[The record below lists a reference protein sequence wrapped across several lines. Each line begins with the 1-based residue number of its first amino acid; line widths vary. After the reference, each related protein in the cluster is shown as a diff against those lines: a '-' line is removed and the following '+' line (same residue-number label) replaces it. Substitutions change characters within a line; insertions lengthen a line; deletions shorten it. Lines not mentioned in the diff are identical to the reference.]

1 MNRIALLLLTL
12 SLSLYAKTYDK
23 IIFDG
28 LVHLSELSA
37 TEISG
42 LETVKDLSDET
53 IDTAIKKLFEQG
65 YFADIKAVDEGRTLT
80 LYFKEKPVVASI
92 DFKGTSETEKE
103 EKLIPLVG
111 FKKGEIFHEKRLQE
125 ARERIIQAMRGEGYF
140 DTVVETDVE
149 HHEDSVTITFQINKG
164 SNIIITRQHFD
175 GADAFDAGDL
185 ETDLANKE
193 EDAVSWWF
201 GQSDGKLKLDQLEFD
216 YHRIKNYYMKNG
228 YLDAEISEPLM
239 SVDFD
244 QYAANILY
252 SIEEGVPYEV
262 GTIEIKLLEGNAS
275 LEGAEE
281 ELKLKT
287 GKTFNVEKMR
297 KDLQKLEDIV
307 GSQGYAFAKVYPDIR
322 KDKENRI
329 ADIVYAIKP
338 GKKVYIRD
346 VIVSG
351 NTRTLDRVVRR
362 EVFLAPGDLYSTVEM
377 RESKNALGRL
387 GFFKDIKVEEKRV
400 SEDRLDIIVKVEE
413 THTASLSV
421 GGGYGSLN
429 GWTVNA
435 AISDRNVF
443 GSAMSLSLSLEKSQL
458 AKRAEFSIFNPRVN
472 DSTYSLGTSFYIN
485 EMDYSTISSVNAYK
499 SYTKGVSVRSGK
511 RLSRYWNA
519 SASVGYS
526 SSEIYY
532 DEDNNSLYLYRT
544 SGKTNKIS
552 LVPYVSFDN
561 TDDYFTPRNGMT
573 FTNSIEFVGFGSDQE
588 YAEET
593 LRFSYYYGLEDWIDL
608 DWILRYRFRGSY
620 IYASAEAKKDYTTTS
635 ELPYTSRLTMGGVR
649 TVRGYRSGSISPV
662 QRNDDGSVYY
672 YQGNPV
678 YLGGN
683 QMLVNNFELNVPLA
697 PQSGLR
703 MSLFYDYGMI
713 GLDDFEEERKSY
725 GFSFDW
731 ITPMAPLQFVFGWAI
746 DPKDYDD
753 TASFE
758 FTMGQRF

>member
-1 MNRIALLLLTL
+1 MNRIVLLFLTL
-12 SLSLYAKTYDK
+12 SLALYAKTYDK
-23 IIFDG
+23 IVFDG

-37 TEISG
+37 TEISD
-42 LETVKDLSDET
+42 LESGKDLSEET

-65 YFADIKAVDEGRTLT
+65 YFADIKAVEEGDTLT
-80 LYFKEKPVVASI
+80 LYFKEKPVIASI
-92 DFKGTSETEKE
+92 EFKGASETEKE

-111 FKKGEIFHEKRLQE
+111 FKKGEIFHEERLEE
-125 ARERIIQAMRGEGYF
+125 ARTRIIQAKRGEGYF
-140 DTVVETDVE
+140 DTVVETNVAY
-149 HHEDSVTITFQINKG
+149 HEDSVAITFEVAKG
-164 SNIIITRQHFD
+164 SNIIITRQIFD
-175 GADAFDAGDL
+175 GAEAFDSDDL

-201 GQSDGKLKLDQLEFD
+201 GQNDGKLKLDQLEFD

-228 YLDAEISEPLM
+228 YLDAEITEPLM

-244 QYAANILY
+244 QYAANIRY
-252 SIEEGVPYEV
+252 GIEEGLPYEV
-262 GTIEIKLLEGNAS
+262 GSIEIRLLEGNVS

-281 ELKLKT
+281 KLKLKT

-297 KDLQKLEDIV
+297 KDLQALEDVV
-307 GSQGYAFAKVYPDIR
+307 GSQGYAFAKVYPDIQ
-322 KDKENRI
+322 KDKEKQI
-329 ADIVYAIKP
+329 ANIVYAIKP

-362 EVFLAPGDLYSTVEM
+362 EVFLAPGDLYSSVEM
-377 RESKNALGRL
+377 RETKNALGRL
-387 GFFKDIKVEEKRV
+387 GFFKDVKVEEKRV
-400 SEDRLDIIVKVEE
+400 SEDLLDIIVKVEE

-443 GSAMSLSLSLEKSQL
+443 GSAMNLSLSLEKSEL
-458 AKRAEFSIFNPRVN
+458 AKKADFSIFNPRVN
-472 DSTYSLGTSFYIN
+472 DSSYSLGTSFYVS
-485 EMDYSTISSVNAYK
+485 EVDYSTISSVNAYK
-499 SYTKGVSVRSGK
+499 STTQGVSVRSGK

-519 SASVGYS
+519 SASIGYA
-526 SSEIYY
+526 SSEINYE
-532 DEDNNSLYLYRT
+532 DEDNVSLNYYLV
-544 SGKTNKIS
+544 SGRTNKIT

-561 TDDYFTPRNGMT
+561 TDDYFTPRSGMT

-588 YAEET
+588 YTGET
-593 LRFSYYYGLEDWIDL
+593 LRFAYFYGLEDLIDL

-620 IYASAEAKKDYTTTS
+620 IFADTDDYV
-635 ELPYTSRLTMGGVR
+635 LFPYTSRLTMGGVR
-649 TVRGYRSGSISPV
+649 SVRGYRSGSISPV
-662 QRNDDGSVYY
+662 LLDDTGDVAY
-672 YQGNPV
+672 

-683 QMLVNNFELNVPLA
+683 QMVVNNLELNIPLV

-703 MSLFYDYGMI
+703 MSLFYDHGMI
-713 GLDDFEEERKSY
+713 GLDDFAEERKSY

-731 ITPMAPLQFVFGWAI
+731 ITPMAPLQFVFGWAV

>member
-1 MNRIALLLLTL
+1 MKRIILFLLSILTFAD
-12 SLSLYAKTYDK
+12 AKRYDT

-37 TEISG
+37 TEISE
-42 LETVKDLSDET
+42 LEAGKDLSEAE

-65 YFADIKAVDEGRTLT
+65 YFADIKAVEENGTLT

-92 DFKGTSETEKE
+92 DFKGSSETEKE

-111 FKKGEIFHEKRLQE
+111 FKKGEIFHEEKLEE
-125 ARERIIQAMRGEGYF
+125 AKMRIIQMKRGEGYF

-149 HHEDSVTITFQINKG
+149 YHEDSVSITFEVNKG
-164 SNIIITRQHFD
+164 SNIIITRQLFD
-175 GADAFDAGDL
+175 GAEAFDGDDL

-228 YLDAEISEPLM
+228 YLDSEISEPLM

-244 QYAANILY
+244 QYAADITY
-252 SIEEGVPYEV
+252 SIEEGLPYEV
-262 GTIEIKLLEGNAS
+262 GSVEIRLLDGNVS

-281 ELKLKT
+281 ELKVKS

-297 KDLQKLEDIV
+297 KDLQKLQDIV
-307 GSQGYAFAKVYPDIR
+307 GSQGYAFAKVYPDIQ
-322 KDKENRI
+322 KDKEKQI
-329 ADIVYAIKP
+329 ANIVYAIRP

-351 NTRTLDRVVRR
+351 NSRTLDRVVRR

-387 GFFKDIKVEEKRV
+387 GFFKDVKVEEKRI
-400 SEDRLDIIVKVEE
+400 SEDQLDIIVKVEE

-443 GSAMSLSLSLEKSQL
+443 GSAMNLSLSLEKSEL

-472 DSTYSLGTSFYIN
+472 DSTYSLGTSFYVN
-485 EMDYSTISSVNAYK
+485 EVDYSTITNVNAYK
-499 SYTKGVSVRSGK
+499 SLTKGVSVRSGK
-511 RLSRYWNA
+511 RLTRYWNA
-519 SASVGYS
+519 SASIGYS
-526 SSEIYY
+526 SSDITY
-532 DEDNNSLYLYRT
+532 DEENSSQNPYQT

-552 LVPYVSFDN
+552 FVPYLSFDN
-561 TDDYFTPRNGMT
+561 TDDYFTPRNGAT
-573 FTNSIEFVGFGSDQE
+573 FSNSIEFVGFGSDQE
-588 YAEET
+588 YAGET
-593 LRFSYYYGLEDWIDL
+593 MRFAYFYGLEDLIDL

-620 IYASAEAKKDYTTTS
+620 IYASDEAKGDYTTTS
-635 ELPYTSRLTMGGVR
+635 KLPYTSRLTMGGVR
-649 TVRGYRSGSISPV
+649 SVRGFRTGSISPML
-662 QRNDDGSVYY
+662 RNDDGSIFYY
-672 YQGNPV
+672 LGNPI
-678 YLGGN
+678 YTGGN
-683 QMLVNNFELNVPLA
+683 QMLVNNLELNVPLVPA
-697 PQSGLR
+697 SGLR
-703 MSLFYDYGMI
+703 MSFFYDHGMI
-713 GLDDFEEERKSY
+713 GLDNFDEERKSY

-731 ITPMAPLQFVFGWAI
+731 ITPMAPLQFVFGWAV

>member
-1 MNRIALLLLTL
+1 MNRIVLFFLTL
-12 SLSLYAKTYDK
+12 TLTLYAKTYDH
-23 IIFDG
+23 IVFDG

-42 LETVKDLSDET
+42 LETEKELSEED

-65 YFADIKAVDEGRTLT
+65 YFADIKAMDEGRTLT
-80 LYFKEKPVVASI
+80 LYFREKPVVASI
-92 DFKGTSETEKE
+92 DFKGSSETEKE

-111 FKKGEIFHEKRLQE
+111 FKKGEIFHEEKLEAARL
-125 ARERIIQAMRGEGYF
+125 RIIQFMRTEGYF

-149 HHEDSVTITFQINKG
+149 HHDQSVSITFEVAKG
-164 SNIIITRQHFD
+164 SNIIVTQQIFD
-175 GADAFDAGDL
+175 GAEAFDGDDL

-201 GQSDGKLKLDQLEFD
+201 GQNDGKLKLEQLEFD

-244 QYAANILY
+244 QYAADIYY
-252 SIEEGVPYEV
+252 SIEEGLPYEV
-262 GTIEIKLLEGNAS
+262 GTIEIKLLEGNVS
-275 LEGAEE
+275 LEGADEQ
-281 ELKLKT
+281 LKLKS
-287 GKTFNVEKMR
+287 GKTFNIEKMR

-307 GSQGYAFAKVYPDIR
+307 GSQGYAFAKVYPDIQ
-322 KDKENRI
+322 KDKATQI
-329 ADIVYAIKP
+329 ANIVYAVKP

-351 NTRTLDRVVRR
+351 NSRTLDRVVRR

-400 SEDRLDIIVKVEE
+400 SENQLDIIVKVEE

-443 GSAMSLSLSLEKSQL
+443 GSAMSLSLNLEKSQL
-458 AKRAEFSIFNPRVN
+458 ANRAEFSIFNPRVN
-472 DSTYSLGTSFYIN
+472 DSSYSLGTSFYVN
-485 EMDYSTISSVNAYK
+485 EVDYSTISSVNAYK

-511 RLSRYWNA
+511 RLTRYWNA
-519 SASVGYS
+519 SASIGYS
-526 SSEIYY
+526 ASEIYY
-532 DEDNNSLYLYRT
+532 DDDNNSIYSLYRT

-552 LVPYVSFDN
+552 FVPYVSFDN
-561 TDDYFTPRNGMT
+561 TDDYFTPRSGMT

-588 YAEET
+588 YTGET
-593 LRFSYYYGLEDWIDL
+593 MRFASYYGLEDWIDL

-620 IYASAEAKKDYTTTS
+620 IYASDEAKKDYSTTS
-635 ELPYTSRLTMGGVR
+635 DLPYTSRLTMGGVR
-649 TVRGYRSGSISPV
+649 TVRGYRSSSISPV
-662 QRNDDGSVYY
+662 LLDSNGDVTF
-672 YQGNPV
+672 

-683 QMLVNNFELNVPLA
+683 QMIVNNFELNVPLV

-703 MSLFYDYGMI
+703 ASLFYDHGMI

-746 DPKDYDD
+746 DPKPYDD